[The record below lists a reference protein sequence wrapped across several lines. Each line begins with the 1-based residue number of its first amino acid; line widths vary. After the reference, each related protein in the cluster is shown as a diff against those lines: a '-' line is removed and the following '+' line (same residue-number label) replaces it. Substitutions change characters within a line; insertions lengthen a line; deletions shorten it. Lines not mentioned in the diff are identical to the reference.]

1 MMTDRQEFE
10 RRPMSDEVAIV
21 GIGMHAF
28 GRHDGVSGMDQGVLA
43 VRRALADAGVGW
55 GDMQFAFGGSMSAGA
70 PDTMVAKLGLT
81 GLQFINVANGC
92 ATGGSALFSAYN
104 TIKAGVFDLG
114 IAIGFDK
121 HERGAFRV
129 NTKSSG
135 LGDWYGAS
143 GLALTTQFFGMKI
156 NRYMHEY
163 GISQSTLAKVAAKAF
178 RNGEKNPMA
187 WRRKPLTEEQ
197 ILESTMLSY
206 PLTQYMFCSPGE
218 GGVALVLCRADQ
230 AHRYTE
236 TPVFLR
242 AAVVRS
248 RRFGSFEVL
257 APSIPLEH
265 NAGPTVDAA
274 KAAFEMAGIGPGE
287 IDLAQLQD
295 TESGA
300 EIMHMAENGF
310 CAHGEQEEM
319 IQRGDTEIGGRF
331 PVNTDGGCLAN
342 GEPIGASGLRQVYE
356 NVLQLQNRAGERQV
370 PNSPRTAYTHV
381 YGAPGISGVTILSR

>member
-1 MMTDRQEFE
+1 
-10 RRPMSDEVAIV
+10 MSIDVAIV
-21 GIGMHAF
+21 GIGMHEF
-28 GRHDGVSGMDQGVLA
+28 GRTEGVSGMDQGVIA
-43 VRRALADAGVGW
+43 VRRALADAGASW
-55 GDMQFAFGGSMSAGA
+55 SDMEFAFGGSMAAGA
-70 PDTMVAKLGLT
+70 ADTMVSTLGLT
-81 GLQFINVANGC
+81 GLQFINVMNGC

-104 TIKAGVFDLG
+104 TIRSGVFDLG

-129 NTKSSG
+129 NTKGAG

-178 RNGEKNPMA
+178 RNGSQNPMA
-187 WRRKPLTEEQ
+187 WRRKPLSEEE
-197 ILESTMLSY
+197 ITNSPMLSY
-206 PLTQYMFCSPGE
+206 PLTQYMFCNPGE
-218 GGVALVLCRADQ
+218 GGVALILCRADK
-230 AHRYTE
+230 AHLYTDK
-236 TPVFLR
+236 PIYLR

-257 APSIPLEH
+257 APSIALEH
-265 NAGPTVDAA
+265 NAGPTVDAS
-274 KAAFEMAGIGPGE
+274 KAAFEMAGIGPE
-287 IDLAQLQD
+287 DVDLAQLQD
-295 TESGA
+295 TETGA
-300 EIMHMAENGF
+300 EVMHMAENGF
-310 CAHGEQEEM
+310 CEHGEQEMM
-319 IQRGDTEIGGRF
+319 IQAGETEIGGRF

-356 NVLQLQNRAGERQV
+356 NVLQLRGDAGSRQV
-370 PNSPRTAYTHV
+370 PNDPKVAYTHV

>member
-1 MMTDRQEFE
+1 MTI
-10 RRPMSDEVAIV
+10 EVAIV
-21 GIGMHAF
+21 GIGMHEF
-28 GRHDGVSGMDQGVLA
+28 GRTEGVSGMDQGVIA
-43 VRRALADAGVGW
+43 VRRALADAGVSW
-55 GDMQFAFGGSMSAGA
+55 EDMQFAFGGSLAAGA
-70 PDTMVAKLGLT
+70 ADTMVSLLGLT

-92 ATGGSALFSAYN
+92 ATGGSALFSVYN
-104 TIKAGVFDLG
+104 TIRSGVFDHG
-114 IAIGFDK
+114 IAVGFDK

-129 NTKSSG
+129 NTKGAG

-163 GISQSTLAKVAAKAF
+163 GITNSSLAKVSEKAF
-178 RNGEKNPMA
+178 RNGSQNPMA
-187 WRRKPLTEEQ
+187 WRRKPISEQ
-197 ILESTMLSY
+197 EVLDSLMLSY

-218 GGVALVLCRADQ
+218 GGVALILCRADK
-230 AHRYTE
+230 AHLYTK
-236 TPVFLR
+236 TPIYLK

-257 APSIPLEH
+257 APSIALQH
-265 NAGPTVDAA
+265 NAGPTVDGA
-274 KAAFEMAGIGPGE
+274 KAAFEMAGMGPKD
-287 IDLAQLQD
+287 IDIAQLQD

-310 CAHGEQEEM
+310 CEHGEQEFM
-319 IQRGDTEIGGRF
+319 IRAGETEIGGKF

-356 NVLQLQNRAGERQV
+356 NVLQLRGQAGVRQV
-370 PNSPRTAYTHV
+370 PNNPKTAYTHV
-381 YGAPGISGVTILSR
+381 YGAPGIAGVTILQR

>member
-1 MMTDRQEFE
+1 
-10 RRPMSDEVAIV
+10 MSTVSSDDVAIV
-21 GIGMHAF
+21 GIGMHEF
-28 GRHDGVSGMDQGVLA
+28 GRHEGVSGMEMGAAA
-43 VRRALADAGVGW
+43 VRRACADAGTRW
-55 GDMQFAFGGSMSAGA
+55 EDIEFAFGGSAAAGA
-70 PDTMVAKLGLT
+70 PDTMVSQLGLT

-104 TIKAGVFDLG
+104 TIKAGAFDLG

-135 LGDWYGAS
+135 LGNWYGSS

-163 GISQSTLAKVAAKAF
+163 GITQSTLAKVSEKAF
-178 RNGEKNPMA
+178 RNGSMNDMA
-187 WRRKPLTEEQ
+187 WRRKPLSEAEV
-197 ILESTMLSY
+197 LEAAMLSY

-218 GGVALVLCRADQ
+218 GGVALILCRADQ
-230 AHRYTE
+230 AHKYTDK
-236 TPVFLR
+236 PVFLR
-242 AAVVRS
+242 SAVVRS

-257 APSIPLEH
+257 APSIALEH
-265 NAGPTVDAA
+265 NAGPTVDAS
-274 KAAFEMAGIGPGE
+274 KAAFEMAGIGPE
-287 IDLAQLQD
+287 DIDLAQLQD

-300 EIMHMAENGF
+300 EVMHMAENGF
-310 CAHGEQEEM
+310 CEHGEQERM
-319 IQRGDTEIGGRF
+319 IQMGETEIGGRF

-356 NVLQLQNRAGERQV
+356 NVLQLRGEAGPRQV
-370 PNSPRTAYTHV
+370 PNDPQVAYTHV

>member
-1 MMTDRQEFE
+1 MTIKD
-10 RRPMSDEVAIV
+10 DDVAIV
-21 GIGMHAF
+21 GIGMHEF
-28 GRHDGVSGMDQGVLA
+28 GRHDGVSGMDQGVIA
-43 VRRALADAGVGW
+43 VRRACADAGVTW
-55 GDMQFAFGGSMSAGA
+55 EDMEFAFGGSMSAGSA
-70 PDTMVAKLGLT
+70 DTMVSKLGLT
-81 GLQFINVANGC
+81 GLGFVNVMNGC
-92 ATGGSALFSAYN
+92 ATGGSALYSAYN
-104 TIKAGVFDLG
+104 TIRAGMGELG

-143 GLALTTQFFGMKI
+143 GMALTTQFFGMKI
-156 NRYMHEY
+156 NRYMQQY
-163 GISQSTLAKVAAKAF
+163 GISQSTLAKVAVKAF
-178 RNGEKNPMA
+178 ANGANNPMA
-187 WRRKPLTEEQ
+187 WRRKPLSEDEV
-197 ILESTMLSY
+197 LGSAMLSY

-218 GGVALVLCRADQ
+218 GGVALVLAKASE
-230 AHRYTE
+230 AHRYTD
-236 TPVFLR
+236 TPIYLR

-257 APSIPLEH
+257 APSIPVDDSP
-265 NAGPTVDAA
+265 GPTVDASR
-274 KAAFEMAGIGPGE
+274 AAFEMAGIGPE
-287 IDLAQLQD
+287 DIDLAQLQD

-310 CAHGEQEEM
+310 CEHGEQEAM
-319 IQRGDTEIGGRF
+319 IQAGDTEIGGRF

-356 NVLQLQNRAGERQV
+356 NVLQLRGDAGVRQV
-370 PNSPRTAYTHV
+370 PDNPQTAYTHV